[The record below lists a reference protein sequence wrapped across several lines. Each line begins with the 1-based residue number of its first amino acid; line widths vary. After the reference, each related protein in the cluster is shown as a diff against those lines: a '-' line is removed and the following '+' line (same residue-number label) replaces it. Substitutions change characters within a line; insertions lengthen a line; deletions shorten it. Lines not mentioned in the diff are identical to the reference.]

1 MIARRLRA
9 RIAVARRDGGLW
21 RDIRRK
27 CVPAALAAALA
38 AGVAACG
45 AQTVAST
52 GRAGAARQG
61 PNGALTLLDGQSAML
76 AGFRGRPTIVWFIA
90 NGCASC
96 AASIPAVARHLSA
109 FAHANTRVLVLG
121 IYGAFGDGA
130 QARAQLARFGRENAG
145 TKFSDPTWTWGV
157 ASSALTTAYDPSGI
171 PDEYF
176 LLDRAG
182 RIAYHGSVP
191 VSTIGA
197 LLEHLREVAA

>member
-9 RIAVARRDGGLW
+9 RIAVAH
-21 RDIRRK
+21 IRHR
-27 CVPAALAAALA
+27 CVLAALAAVLA
-38 AGVAACG
+38 AGIAACG

-52 GRAGAARQG
+52 GRTEAARQG
-61 PNGALTLLDGQSAML
+61 PNGALTLLDGQSTML
-76 AGFRGRPTIVWFIA
+76 ADFRGRPTMVWFVA

-96 AASIPAVARHLSA
+96 AASIPAVAKHLSA

-121 IYGAFGDGA
+121 IYGAFGDGP
-130 QARAQLARFGRENAG
+130 QARAQLASFGRESAG
-145 TKFSDPTWTWGV
+145 TKFSDPTWKWGV
-157 ASSALTTAYDPSGI
+157 ASSALTTAYDPGGI

-191 VSTIGA
+191 VSTMAA
-197 LLEHLREVAA
+197 LLKHLGKVAA